1 MPCPICRSESTR
13 SLFVHEGFDIRRCAS
28 CDHLW
33 AAGGAPSDYTN
44 QASLVE
50 CYRNDEPA
58 HRALM
63 RKSLRQI
70 RPWLRPGARILDFG
84 CGPGLFVLE
93 ARAQGFDAVGID
105 IAFWVAAAAAHW
117 DLPLHV
123 GPIETAP
130 YEAAS
135 FDAVVSI
142 VSYEHLEDPVAITGH
157 LARLVKPG
165 GILAVVSVPHSRGIA
180 WLMARRN
187 WWDIAPPEHLQFF
200 SRRSL
205 RCLLEGNGLQVVQT
219 RVTGVGTAFFA
230 SVLGRGRGSMTPL
243 DQFQLRTNAGEVVG
257 AGGPVRWLASRAV
270 VPFLNACLDATGL
283 GNNLTM
289 IARKPPLC

>member
-1 MPCPICRSESTR
+1 MPCPICRSEATR
-13 SLFVHEGFDIRRCAS
+13 SLFVHEGFDIRRCPT
-28 CDHLW
+28 CDHMW

-44 QASLVE
+44 QPSLVE
-50 CYRNDEPA
+50 CYRNVEQP

-63 RKSLRQI
+63 RKSLRRI

-93 ARAQGFDAVGID
+93 ARLQGFDAVGID
-105 IAFWVAAAAAHW
+105 IASWAADAAAHW
-117 DLPLHV
+117 NLPLHV
-123 GPIETAP
+123 GPLETAP
-130 YEAAS
+130 YADAS

-142 VSYEHLEDPVAITGH
+142 VSYEHLADPAAITAR

-187 WWDIAPPEHLQFF
+187 WWDIAPPEHLHFF

-205 RCLLEGNGLQVVQT
+205 RSLLEDNGLQVVET
-219 RVTGVGTAFFA
+219 SVTGVGTAFFA
-230 SVLGRGRGSMTPL
+230 SILGRGRGSMTAL
-243 DQFQLRTNAGEVVG
+243 DQFQLQTNSGEVVG
-257 AGGPVRWLASRAV
+257 AAGPLRWLASRIV
-270 VPFLNACLDATGL
+270 VPVLNGCLDVTGL

-289 IARKPPLC
+289 IARKPS